1 MPDGFRRLLVEQI
14 IDIEIPLQFEM
25 CPMVNRVPQGVRN
38 RVRPS
43 EKLFVGRCRAGTEAL
58 GNAVSAHGSPFVVIT
73 RKPDLVQVFE
83 ATVDGDIGCVKV
95 RMIVDDWLQFRVLV
109 ITALCHRQMKNEI
122 FMNTVK
128 HSLQSCPTHL
138 LVKAPQSASLV
149 WIQSAGLPPTR
160 ESGKIGTSVEL
171 YS

>member
-95 RMIVDDWLQFRVLV
+95 RVIVDDRLRFSVLV
-109 ITALCHRQMKNEI
+109 IKALCRRRMQQEI
-122 FMNTVK
+122 FVNKVQ
-128 HSLQSCPTHL
+128 HSFQSCPTLL
-138 LVKAPQSASLV
+138 LVEAPHSGSLV
-149 WIQSAGLPPTR
+149 WILGVDNPRACR
-160 ESGKIGTSVEL
+160 
-171 YS
+171 